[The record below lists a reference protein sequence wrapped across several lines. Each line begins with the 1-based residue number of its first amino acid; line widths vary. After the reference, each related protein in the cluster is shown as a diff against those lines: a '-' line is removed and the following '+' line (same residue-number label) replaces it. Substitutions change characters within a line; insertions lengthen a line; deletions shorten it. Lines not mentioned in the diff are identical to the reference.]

1 MAKNSKFSAGKKI
14 ALALSAALCLANF
27 SLSVYAETP
36 GTDDKDSLF
45 VMNTKFRE
53 IYLTA
58 KNEAIAKSGP
68 VIIVYFDR
76 IALLN
81 GDKKEEV
88 PNVLDDL
95 TTLKSIDHIPLALY
109 SLLHDKTQLSE
120 KDLKTIKEF
129 GQLVENGRADLVKH
143 DLPKRTLDR
152 QYKIIDK
159 CRAFIDKCSKFE
171 KVADGALQALT
182 RELAPDLLENAY
194 DAISSQLR
202 VIDKTMIKWKGTM
215 SESDWSRFHVV
226 IAGGHMPRQA
236 NSNFQ
241 YFSRL
246 LKEKEE
252 GERIIYMEGLSQES
266 DALALLGTHV
276 LDEGVAVSFFKDK
289 WRMHRDLL
297 SDGAARYLREH
308 PPLSTASETK

>member
-1 MAKNSKFSAGKKI
+1 MRQKSNQKTARKLLTLCALI
-14 ALALSAALCLANF
+14 ALGSGQVLAQTAKGESDN
-27 SLSVYAETP
+27 L
-36 GTDDKDSLF
+36 LI
-45 VMNTKFRE
+45 MNTKFRE
-53 IYLTA
+53 IYLKA

-76 IALLN
+76 IALIN
-81 GDKKEEV
+81 GDKKEEE
-88 PNVLDDL
+88 PTILDEF

-109 SLLHDKTQLSE
+109 SLLHGKSNLSE
-120 KDLKTIKEF
+120 QDLKTLKEF
-129 GQLVENGRADLVKH
+129 AALVENGRADLVKH

-152 QYKIIDK
+152 QYRIIDK
-159 CRAFIDKCSKFE
+159 CRAIIEQCTKSGNL
-171 KVADGALQALT
+171 ADGALQSLT

-194 DAISSQLR
+194 EAISSQLKA
-202 VIDKTMIKWKGTM
+202 IDKTMIKWKSTM

-226 IAGGHMPRQA
+226 IAGGHMPRQG

-252 GERIIYMEGLSQES
+252 GERVIYMEGLSQES

-297 SDGAARYLREH
+297 SDGATRYLREH
-308 PPLSTASETK
+308 PPLSTPSETK